1 MAVLSAR
8 RGERTKMNI
17 TNAQMKAI
25 LDMYT
30 SVKRAENGT
39 IPMTDLSNQQ
49 TIKRF
54 ERVLNTLLLDR
65 INENNA
71 NNELFIQARKD
82 ITSWKM
88 TIK

>member
-1 MAVLSAR
+1 
-8 RGERTKMNI
+8 
-17 TNAQMKAI
+17 MKAI
-25 LDMYT
+25 LEMYT

-54 ERVLNTLLLDR
+54 ERVLNNLLLER

-71 NNELFIQARKD
+71 NNELFMQARKD